1 MARGELSNG
10 VPPPFRVAVYGAA
23 TEYAELVPRAPNLQC
38 VFHKAGGSGSLPPE
52 ADLVVL
58 DLDFVGEYSG
68 QILADIVGRT
78 PQPAVLAV
86 TRQPTADS
94 AVQALTSGAND
105 YFALPHDR
113 GRLTAAIDDLH
124 AGWSRAAIS
133 QSGTNSFTV
142 AVPPDG
148 LRFDEYEKRIIAF
161 ALERNDWN
169 RTAAARE
176 LGISR
181 PRLKRKIEKYDLRRS

>member
-1 MARGELSNG
+1 VARGKLTDIFS
-10 VPPPFRVAVYGAA
+10 PPYRVAVYGAA

-38 VFHKAGGSGSLPPE
+38 VFHKAGGSSSLPPE
-52 ADLVVL
+52 VDLVVL
-58 DLDFVGEYSG
+58 DLDFVGEHSSEM
-68 QILADIVGRT
+68 LTDIVDRT

-94 AVQALTSGAND
+94 AVQALTGGASD
-105 YFALPHDR
+105 YFALPDDR
-113 GRLTAAIDDLH
+113 GRLTAAITDLH
-124 AGWSRAAIS
+124 AGWSKSVRSA
-133 QSGTNSFTV
+133 SGADSFTV
-142 AVPPDG
+142 AVPTGG

-181 PRLKRKIEKYDLRRS
+181 PRLKRKIEKYDLSRS

>member
-1 MARGELSNG
+1 MARGKLTGIFS
-10 VPPPFRVAVYGAA
+10 PPYRVAVYGAA

-38 VFHKAGGSGSLPPE
+38 VFHKAGGSSSLPPE
-52 ADLVVL
+52 VDLVVL
-58 DLDFVGEYSG
+58 DLDFVGEHSSEM
-68 QILADIVGRT
+68 LTDIVDRT

-94 AVQALTSGAND
+94 AVQALTGGASD
-105 YFALPHDR
+105 YFALPDDR
-113 GRLTAAIDDLH
+113 GRLTAAITDLH
-124 AGWSRAAIS
+124 AGWSKSVRSA
-133 QSGTNSFTV
+133 SGADSFTV
-142 AVPPDG
+142 AVPTGG

-181 PRLKRKIEKYDLRRS
+181 PRLKRKIEKYDLSRS